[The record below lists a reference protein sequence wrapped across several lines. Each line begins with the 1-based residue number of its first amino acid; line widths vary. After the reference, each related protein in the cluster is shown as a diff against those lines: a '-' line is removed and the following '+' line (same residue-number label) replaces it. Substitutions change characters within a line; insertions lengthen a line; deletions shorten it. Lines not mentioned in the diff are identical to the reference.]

1 MYFIGQASRIRAG
14 SHIHCHRE
22 RALICRKTEMTNL
35 NGVGRPRLEVLTQLC
50 CMHVLQRMVP
60 RYLASWRAEARP
72 RFPPKDDSSTGREKV
87 VQCNGTQRHRL
98 PRTGNME
105 PGPPLTLG
113 TEHRL
118 SLGSQ
123 RFASLTEEQN
133 RVNENSRDM
142 FPSSLT
148 HASCFA
154 SVRFHGCGSAF
165 SPTARQK
172 DRRVSRSQVSR
183 STGIINMDVISI
195 P

>member
-1 MYFIGQASRIRAG
+1 MSSRARSHLSENGNDQPERSWQAAAG
-14 SHIHCHRE
+14 SPHT
-22 RALICRKTEMTNL
+22 ALLYYNAWFHGTSQAGGRKRVPGSRRKTTR
-35 NGVGRPRLEVLTQLC
+35 RP
-50 CMHVLQRMVP
+50 
-60 RYLASWRAEARP
+60 A
-72 RFPPKDDSSTGREKV
+72 EKV

-118 SLGSQ
+118 GLGSQ

-183 STGIINMDVISI
+183 STGIISMDVISI